1 MTPAVFQHGRGDL
14 ALFLHVLGATTLFGA
29 VVVLVT
35 LAIAA
40 RRSADPQ
47 PTAGVLFRVWLF
59 AVLPAFIL
67 LRVAAEW
74 ILSLEKKDIP
84 GLDNKGWVGVGF
96 LVTDVGFLVLLA
108 LGVSAFFASRRDG
121 HGRATAITAVLGSI
135 YLAALVAAWF
145 AMSAKPGM

>member
-1 MTPAVFQHGRGDL
+1 VTPAVFQHGRGNL

-47 PTAGVLFRVWLF
+47 PTARVLFRVWLF

-84 GLDNKGWVGVGF
+84 DLGNKGWVGVGF
-96 LVTDVGFLVLLA
+96 LVTDAGFIVLLA

-121 HGRATAITAVLGSI
+121 HGRATTVTAVLGSI

>member
-1 MTPAVFQHGRGDL
+1 MTPAVFQHGTGNL

-29 VVVLVT
+29 VIALVT
-35 LAIAA
+35 LAVAA

-47 PTAGVLFRVWLF
+47 PTARVLFRVWLL

-84 GLDNKGWVGVGF
+84 NLDNKGWVGTGF
-96 LVTDVGFLVLLA
+96 LVTDIGAIVLLA
-108 LGVSAFFASRRDG
+108 LGVAAFLASRRG
-121 HGRATAITAVLGSI
+121 GRGRATTVTAVLGSI
-135 YLAALVAAWF
+135 YLVALVAAWF